1 MTYDN
6 LFFGIKCFAKSTK
19 SLHVRD
25 NPLEVS
31 FVMIS
36 HVLLY
41 LGAFF

>member
-19 SLHVRD
+19 PLHVRD

-31 FVMIS
+31 FVNDFR
-36 HVLLY
+36 VLLY
-41 LGAFF
+41 LSEFF